1 MTIAAAYLTSEG
13 VVLGADSATTVA
25 ATVQEG
31 AGAEVVQLLNH
42 AQKVFEVG
50 QPKRSRIALCT
61 YGFGLLGDTS
71 HRTIAARL
79 ADRVDNEKTTIEEAA
94 KILSEVVQPLISHIP
109 EGQSVGYFVGG
120 HDPETH
126 DPACSQVL
134 FQAGKSAHVES
145 MPIGE
150 VRFAGAPDVFHRIF
164 RGYDQHLPR
173 VLGEE
178 LRRAMP
184 DLPDMFGDEFARVFE
199 SVSAQFVAIGT
210 KDIPIREAIDY
221 VDTYVRITIKA
232 FKFRYGPPLCG
243 GPVEIGFVTTDR
255 PFRWARHK
263 PFTSAVQEQ
272 DQ

>member
-25 ATVQEG
+25 ATVQGG
-31 AGAEVVQLLNH
+31 ARPGVVQLLNH

-50 QPKRSRIALCT
+50 EPGQSRIAICT
-61 YGFGLLGDTS
+61 YGFGLLGSTS

-79 ADRVDNEKTTIEEAA
+79 ADRVDNKKTTIEEAA
-94 KILSEVVQPLISHIP
+94 QMLTEVVGPLTEHLP

-120 HDPETH
+120 HNPGTH

-134 FQAGKSAHVES
+134 FQAGEPAQTNS

-150 VRFAGAPDVFHRIF
+150 VRFTGAPDVFHRIF
-164 RGYDQHLPR
+164 RGYDQRLPS
-173 VLGEE
+173 VLQEA
-178 LRRAMP
+178 LMQSMP
-184 DLPDMFGDEFARVFE
+184 DLPDTFGDNFTRVFE
-199 SVSAQFVAIGT
+199 SVAGQFVSAGT
-210 KDIPIREAIDY
+210 QDIPIREAIDY

-232 FKFRYGPPLCG
+232 FKFRYGPPVCG
-243 GPVEIGFVTTDR
+243 GPVEVGFVTTDR

-272 DQ
+272 NQ